1 MKVPIKWLK
10 DYVNITMPVQE
21 LAKKLTLAG
30 FEVGEIITTGG
41 NWDNVCVGEIKAINP
56 HPNADKLRLATV
68 SLGAREQTV
77 VCGAPNLTVGDKI
90 AFASAGAKLFDT
102 HSGKEEVLKPAKIR
116 GVESSGMICSE
127 RELGISDNHQGILVL
142 NKEAVPG
149 TPLADFMGDTVLNI
163 DITANRPDGLSVLGI
178 AHEVAAICSQ
188 PINIPEPHYEE
199 NGEPIEGQI
208 NIEIKDPELCPRYC
222 ATLIK
227 NVKIKESPAW
237 LQERLVACG
246 QRPINN
252 IVDITNYI
260 MLEYGQPLHSFDYDR
275 LKDKKII
282 VRRANESEKFY
293 TLDTEERTLTNDML
307 MIADGER
314 TVAIG
319 GVMGGLNSQVSEST
333 TSILL
338 EAASFKAASIHYTS
352 RKLNLLSEAS
362 HRFERGI
369 SAGIT
374 VPALKH
380 ATQLMAELG
389 EGTVAK
395 GIIDVYPGKKEPKAI
410 STTPGRV
417 KHLLGVEYSIH
428 QISEALTAFGIDNK
442 IEVDKVT
449 ATAPYWRSDLKI
461 EEDIIEEVARYY
473 GYDKIPVTL
482 FRDPI
487 PQQNEMPV
495 WSLRKNVKNSL
506 AGFGFQEIMTYTL
519 ISRDIMRNIYAEPH
533 DPDPMPPKVA
543 NPMTA
548 DQEYLRPNLRSNLF
562 AALASNQRIADGSLK
577 LFEVGKVFIARP
589 GDLPEEPEML
599 CGAITG
605 NRYEQSWM
613 GGDGTYDFYDVKGI
627 TEGLFEKLGVAVSFE
642 KSEDQTLHPA
652 RQAAIVIREK
662 GKKPVPVGVI
672 GEVHPKV
679 AAAFEITGTVCMF
692 EVDLIKILLYASA
705 QKQYKQI
712 PRFPAIIRDLA
723 LVVDVTVPHQ
733 KIVDVMKGFPLVTE
747 VELFD
752 VYTGNQVA
760 AGKKSMAYRLTYQL
774 PDKTL
779 TDETVNKVQ
788 EQVLKKL
795 AQETGAG
802 LRQ

>member
-116 GVESSGMICSE
+116 GVESSGIICSE

-199 NGEPIEGQI
+199 NGELIEGQI
-208 NIEIKDPELCPRYC
+208 NIEIKDPGFAPLR

-319 GVMGGLNSQVSEST
+319 GVMGGLNSRLRKRHPSQRPPALKRPA
-333 TSILL
+333 SITP
-338 EAASFKAASIHYTS
+338 AASSTFK
-352 RKLNLLSEAS
+352 
-362 HRFERGI
+362 RGFPPI
-369 SAGIT
+369 RAGHQRRIT

-389 EGTVAK
+389 EGK
-395 GIIDVYPGKKEPKAI
+395 
-410 STTPGRV
+410 
-417 KHLLGVEYSIH
+417 
-428 QISEALTAFGIDNK
+428 
-442 IEVDKVT
+442 
-449 ATAPYWRSDLKI
+449 
-461 EEDIIEEVARYY
+461 
-473 GYDKIPVTL
+473 
-482 FRDPI
+482 
-487 PQQNEMPV
+487 
-495 WSLRKNVKNSL
+495 
-506 AGFGFQEIMTYTL
+506 
-519 ISRDIMRNIYAEPH
+519 
-533 DPDPMPPKVA
+533 
-543 NPMTA
+543 
-548 DQEYLRPNLRSNLF
+548 
-562 AALASNQRIADGSLK
+562 SLK
-577 LFEVGKVFIARP
+577 
-589 GDLPEEPEML
+589 
-599 CGAITG
+599 
-605 NRYEQSWM
+605 
-613 GGDGTYDFYDVKGI
+613 
-627 TEGLFEKLGVAVSFE
+627 VS
-642 KSEDQTLHPA
+642 
-652 RQAAIVIREK
+652 
-662 GKKPVPVGVI
+662 
-672 GEVHPKV
+672 
-679 AAAFEITGTVCMF
+679 
-692 EVDLIKILLYASA
+692 
-705 QKQYKQI
+705 
-712 PRFPAIIRDLA
+712 
-723 LVVDVTVPHQ
+723 
-733 KIVDVMKGFPLVTE
+733 
-747 VELFD
+747 
-752 VYTGNQVA
+752 
-760 AGKKSMAYRLTYQL
+760 
-774 PDKTL
+774 
-779 TDETVNKVQ
+779 
-788 EQVLKKL
+788 
-795 AQETGAG
+795 
-802 LRQ
+802 